1 MNKQIRKTYQFK
13 LYQSKKLSTL
23 HDQVNVSGIIWNHCV
38 ALHKR
43 YYRLFGKS
51 LNVYQLQ
58 KHITK
63 LKKREKYAFWKLVP
77 SQAIQDITSRV
88 DKAYAK
94 FFDDLKRKQR
104 TSPPKFKAVRR
115 YKSFTLKQAGWKLDS
130 NILTIGKRSF
140 KLFLSREL
148 KGTVKTV
155 TIKRNSLGEFFVYFS
170 VIEDASQSIFTSG
183 KSAGLDFGLKT
194 FLTVSDGS
202 EIHSPEFFKTNL
214 GLIQQA
220 SRGLSSKK
228 KGSNNRVKARLHLA
242 RVHDKTLNQRKD
254 FFFKQAKEL
263 TQKFDYISI
272 EDLNVSAMSKL
283 WGRKI
288 SDLAFSEFVHILES
302 QGQKYFCEITK
313 VGRFYPSSKIC
324 FECGNVNKELRLEQ
338 RTWTCPGCN
347 SLLHRDKNAS
357 LNLDREGGRVRALTH
372 KVDKT
377 AA

>member
-23 HDQVNVSGIIWNHCV
+23 HDQVNISGIIWNHCV

-63 LKKREKYAFWKLVP
+63 LKKHENHAFWKLVP

-155 TIKRNSLGEFFVYFS
+155 TIKRNSQGEFFVYFS
-170 VIEDASQSIFTSG
+170 VIEEASQSIFTSG

-194 FLTVSDGS
+194 FLTVSDGT
-202 EIHSPEFFKTNL
+202 EIHSPEFFNTNL
-214 GLIQQA
+214 RALKLA
-220 SRGLSSKK
+220 NRSLSSKK
-228 KGSNNRVKARLHLA
+228 KGSNNRAKARLHLA
-242 RVHDKTLNQRKD
+242 RVHNQTLNKRRD
-254 FFFKQAKEL
+254 FFFKLAKEL

-272 EDLNVSAMSKL
+272 EDLNISAMSKL

-288 SDLAFSEFVHILES
+288 SDLAFSEFVRILES

-313 VGRFYPSSKIC
+313 VGRFYPSSKTC
-324 FECGNVNKELRLEQ
+324 FDCGYINKELRLEQ

-357 LNLDREGGRVRALTH
+357 LNIDREGERVRALTH

>member
-13 LYQSKKLSTL
+13 LYQSKKLSSL
-23 HDQVNVSGIIWNHCV
+23 HDQVNVSGIIWNHCI

-63 LKKREKYAFWKLVP
+63 LKKHEKHAFWKLVP

-148 KGTVKTV
+148 KATVKTV
-155 TIKRNSLGEFFVYFS
+155 TIKRNSLGEFPPV
-170 VIEDASQSIFTSG
+170 SG
-183 KSAGLDFGLKT
+183 
-194 FLTVSDGS
+194 
-202 EIHSPEFFKTNL
+202 
-214 GLIQQA
+214 
-220 SRGLSSKK
+220 
-228 KGSNNRVKARLHLA
+228 
-242 RVHDKTLNQRKD
+242 
-254 FFFKQAKEL
+254 
-263 TQKFDYISI
+263 
-272 EDLNVSAMSKL
+272 
-283 WGRKI
+283 
-288 SDLAFSEFVHILES
+288 
-302 QGQKYFCEITK
+302 
-313 VGRFYPSSKIC
+313 
-324 FECGNVNKELRLEQ
+324 
-338 RTWTCPGCN
+338 
-347 SLLHRDKNAS
+347 
-357 LNLDREGGRVRALTH
+357 
-372 KVDKT
+372 
-377 AA
+377 